1 MISSV
6 INSGANG
13 LQRSSQALNN
23 AAQEIASVGAARKE
37 TSSTQDL
44 IEPLIELKREQHIF
58 NASAK
63 VVQVGSDTLGSLLDI
78 KA

>member
-6 INSGANG
+6 INTGANG

-23 AAQEIASVGAARKE
+23 AAQDIASAGTTRKE
-37 TSSTQDL
+37 TSTTQDL
-44 IEPLIELKREQHIF
+44 VEPLVELKREQQIF
-58 NASAK
+58 DASAK

>member
-23 AAQEIASVGAARKE
+23 AAQEIASVGATRKE

-44 IEPLIELKREQHIF
+44 VEPLIELKRAQQIF
-58 NASAK
+58 DASAK
-63 VVQVGSDTLGSLLDI
+63 ADKVGSDTLGSLLDI